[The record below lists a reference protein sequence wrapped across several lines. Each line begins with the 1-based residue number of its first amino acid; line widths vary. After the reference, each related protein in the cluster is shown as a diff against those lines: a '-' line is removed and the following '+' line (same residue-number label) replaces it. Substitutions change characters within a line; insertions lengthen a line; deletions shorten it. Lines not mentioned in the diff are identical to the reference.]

1 MAELHRLLTPAGLLI
16 ASYTGRWSS
25 ELSAGEPWDE
35 HRVGMNVL
43 RHEQGWDDGGPM
55 VLMTDW
61 LVREHWGRA
70 FEFVAVE
77 PQVHGQ
83 SGACC
88 IGGDVE
94 VSAYRLA
101 EPSGDP
107 REYAAPRHSVEQL
120 QREKRIRDEYERS
133 LSWRAT
139 APLRRGAADLSAVRR
154 SRRSPGA
161 AG

>member
-83 SGACC
+83 SGALLHRRGRRGQCLP
-88 IGGDVE
+88 
-94 VSAYRLA
+94 AR
-101 EPSGDP
+101 
-107 REYAAPRHSVEQL
+107 
-120 QREKRIRDEYERS
+120 
-133 LSWRAT
+133 RA
-139 APLRRGAADLSAVRR
+139 LRGPARVRGAA
-154 SRRSPGA
+154 P
-161 AG
+161 